1 MIAAAITILATAVL
15 CLAVSFLLAHHKL
28 KEKATDASPLRYF
41 PAEYFNPKEEM
52 SRYSLPLFLV
62 GLLSFLTP
70 LLLLF
75 MGIDRLE
82 TSFRI
87 YGAFGVALWLLFVI
101 TYALLIL
108 IHPSK
113 EMPHVVLYFLA
124 AVLLI
129 VSIDVNALS
138 LRAVSSVSKSEIAV
152 KALYCSL
159 FIISV
164 LPLLLLVNPKL
175 RTWYKLEAKT
185 KKDGTVLHQ
194 RPHLFIL
201 AYSEWMLFLIAFV
214 AFLVSMVGVF
224 LI

>member
-1 MIAAAITILATAVL
+1 MILAATIILIISILCIAA
-15 CLAVSFLLAHHKL
+15 SFSLAHRKL
-28 KEKATDASPLRYF
+28 KEKEADASPLRYF
-41 PAEYFNPKEEM
+41 PAEYFNPKEETN
-52 SRYSLPLFLV
+52 RYLLPLFLI

-87 YGAFGVALWLLFVI
+87 YGGFGVALWLLFVI
-101 TYALLIL
+101 VYALLIL

-129 VSIDVNALS
+129 VSINVNALS
-138 LRAVSSVSKSEIAV
+138 LRAVSGILKSEIAV
-152 KALYCSL
+152 KVLYYSL
-159 FIISV
+159 FVISA

-185 KKDGTVLHQ
+185 QKDGTVLHQ

-201 AYSEWMLFLIAFV
+201 AYSEWTLLLIAFA
-214 AFLVSMVGVF
+214 AFLISMVGVF
-224 LI
+224 LL